1 MGTSYIP
8 PTLFCRPIHH
18 TVQLWAQSILLH
30 GDSWVALLVA
40 GGILPLWEGRSLFLY
55 QEIYGFFSLKHSAEL
70 FTNCR
75 PEIDTLPLLSTAS
88 PRSGQ
93 PVPQAVYKTSS
104 CISETGGVNSLWR
117 KGECKPSLLS

>member
-8 PTLFCRPIHH
+8 PTLFCCPIHH
-18 TVQLWAQSILLH
+18 TVQLWAQNILLH

-40 GGILPLWEGRSLFLY
+40 GSILPLCKGRSLFPLSRNLC
-55 QEIYGFFSLKHSAEL
+55 FFLSLKHSAEL

-75 PEIDTLPLLSTAS
+75 PEIDRLPVLSTAS

-117 KGECKPSLLS
+117 